1 MFNPVFT
8 NPNNALL
15 QDRLNRIT
23 EQLRNTELST
33 AEDYAAEIYSAINT
47 VISLGLA
54 MTPLTPVGSQ
64 GPAVVGDVETN
75 YTDLNNDAQDIAN
88 EMLRVEDLAATAF
101 NEAAASQ
108 NQLRQQIRQFIYT
121 PNQQVYVED
130 FVNENNL
137 TNVTANVD
145 FNAAVATNALVS
157 TTPLIPT
164 ISIGPNSVGSL
175 DPTTAIANL
184 TNGQIDTV
192 FSWNGT
198 TLELFLTFPTA
209 QIMNRLILN
218 LDNYNEL
225 EIDTFTT
232 SPDGNLIQ
240 DVLEDLGY
248 TNILIDGTSNKF
260 SGVVTIDFP
269 PRYILSAR
277 LIINDRT
284 GAGLIAFRQLSC
296 LQLSFS
302 PTGQLTSIPITA
314 PTGTVIFT
322 TIEEAF
328 YPYTSITHQISYNGS
343 QFSAINP
350 GDTIALVTSPFFYR
364 ATLSTN
370 TSQFTN
376 QQGALIQSPL
386 DPVASPYYTLS
397 TSSIT
402 PLGSGLIERTLQFS
416 SVNGPIVL
424 RDTPLANTLIVQ
436 EGSVILS
443 LAGGDYTFDTS
454 SETITFPESVTGITI
469 SYQTSSLGN
478 SAIQDLVSYYTPLL
492 YEYRFEV
499 A

>member
-8 NPNNALL
+8 TPNNALL
-15 QDRLNRIT
+15 QDRLNRVT
-23 EQLRNTELST
+23 EQLRNTVLPT
-33 AEDYAAEIYSAINT
+33 AEDYAAEIYSAINA

-75 YTDLNNDAQDIAN
+75 YTALNNDAQDIAN
-88 EMLRVEDLAATAF
+88 EILRIEDLASTAF

-130 FVNENNL
+130 FVNEINL
-137 TNVTANVD
+137 TSVTANVD
-145 FNAAVATNALVS
+145 FNAAVATNPIVNTKTL
-157 TTPLIPT
+157 TPT

-175 DPTTAIANL
+175 DPSSSIANL

-192 FSWNGT
+192 FTWNGV

-218 LDNYNEL
+218 LDNYKEL

-232 SPDGNLIQ
+232 SPDGNLVQ
-240 DVLEDLGY
+240 DVLEDLGDDD
-248 TNILIDGTSNKF
+248 ILIDGTSNKF
-260 SGVVTIDFP
+260 SGVVVIDFP
-269 PRYILSAR
+269 PRYVLAAR
-277 LIINDRT
+277 IIINDRT
-284 GAGLIAFRQLSC
+284 GNGLIAFRQLSC
-296 LQLSFS
+296 YQISYS
-302 PTGQLTSIPITA
+302 PTGQLTSIAITA
-314 PTGTVIFT
+314 PTGTVLFT
-322 TIEEAF
+322 TDQEAF

-350 GDTIALVTSPFFYR
+350 GDIIELVSSPFFYR

-370 TSQFTN
+370 SSQFSN
-376 QQGALIQSPL
+376 PQGALIQSPL
-386 DPVASPYYTLS
+386 DPIASPYYTLS

-416 SVNGPIVL
+416 SVNGPVVL

-443 LAGGDYTFDTS
+443 QANGDYAFDTAS
-454 SETITFPESVTGITI
+454 NTIVFPESVSGVII
-469 SYQTSSLGN
+469 SYQTSSLGS
-478 SAIQDLVSYYTPLL
+478 SAIADLESYYTPLL
-492 YEYRFEV
+492 YEYKFEV
-499 A
+499 E